1 MMIDKAKELGL
12 ALSESEE
19 FQRVTAARAAFEQD
33 AVSLALMDQ
42 YNDTQDKIVE
52 LLESTDPDP
61 SEITALSQDL
71 ERLQGEL
78 SEAPAFVA
86 VIEAQKQ
93 FQALMRQVNGVI
105 GECIGLSGAEDILSF
120 SSSSSGCSGSCASC
134 AGCEH

>member
-19 FQRVTAARAAFEQD
+19 FRRVTAARAAFEQD

-120 SSSSSGCSGSCASC
+120 SSSSSGCGGSCASC